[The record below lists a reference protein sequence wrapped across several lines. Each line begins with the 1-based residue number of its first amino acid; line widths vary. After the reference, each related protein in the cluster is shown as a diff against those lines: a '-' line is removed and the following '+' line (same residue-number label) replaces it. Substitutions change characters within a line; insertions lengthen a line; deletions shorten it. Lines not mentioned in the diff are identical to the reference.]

1 MYGANGS
8 FMKLRLL
15 LFRRVFPFAYK
26 NTHPHAFPARLP
38 GGISHVR
45 FDPLERKSIL
55 DRRRYARSLKRDKNG
70 KIKIE
75 NVENP
80 SSEPQPFDTAVN
92 LRLL

>member
-26 NTHPHAFPARLP
+26 NALPTLNAFPARLP

-45 FDPLERKSIL
+45 FDFRSKKDRSSIGEDTRGQL
-55 DRRRYARSLKRDKNG
+55 G
-70 KIKIE
+70 KG
-75 NVENP
+75 
-80 SSEPQPFDTAVN
+80 
-92 LRLL
+92 

>member
-45 FDPLERKSIL
+45 FDPLDENRSSIGEYTRK
-55 DRRRYARSLKRDKNG
+55 AWKE
-70 KIKIE
+70 IKWKK
-75 NVENP
+75 
-80 SSEPQPFDTAVN
+80 
-92 LRLL
+92 